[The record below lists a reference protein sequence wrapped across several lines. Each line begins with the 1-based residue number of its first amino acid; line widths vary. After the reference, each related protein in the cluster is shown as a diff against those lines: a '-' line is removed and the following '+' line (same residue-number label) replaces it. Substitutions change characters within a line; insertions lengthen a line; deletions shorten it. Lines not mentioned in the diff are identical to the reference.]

1 MSSMKKIL
9 ETDDRLS
16 RKMRLSDDAWQGWHK
31 AASFLAHTGDS
42 WYILPV
48 LLLVWLFAGC
58 AWHNRATLMG
68 LGIVFLATLVLAMKF
83 TFRRSRPP
91 GDWGDVYRS
100 TDPHS
105 FPSGHA
111 ARVSYIAVM
120 ARRPRAPSGSPS
132 PPSSGRRWSA
142 WRASPK
148 GVHYL
153 SDIIA
158 GAGMVIGIAWGL
170 VTLALA
176 DFLYRIFSHIPFIVC
191 PSGL

>member
-1 MSSMKKIL
+1 MSFIKKIL
-9 ETDDRLS
+9 ETDNHLS
-16 RKMRLSDDAWQGWHK
+16 RKFRLSDHAWIGWHK
-31 AASFLAHTGDS
+31 LASFLAHTGDS

-48 LLLVWLFAGC
+48 LGLVWLFAGC
-58 AWHNRATLMG
+58 EWHNRATLMG
-68 LGIVFLATLVLAMKF
+68 IGIVFLATIVLAMKF

-111 ARVSYIAVM
+111 ARVSYLAVM
-120 ARRPRAPSGSPS
+120 AIGLGPLWFAIITVIWAPLVGLARIS
-132 PPSSGRRWSA
+132 
-142 WRASPK
+142 K

-153 SDIIA
+153 SDIV
-158 GAGMVIGIAWGL
+158 AGMVIGILWGV

-176 DFLYRIFSHIPFIVC
+176 DFLLRIFSHIPFIVC
-191 PSGL
+191 TAGL

>member
-1 MSSMKKIL
+1 MPFMKKIL

-58 AWHNRATLMG
+58 VWHNRATLMG
-68 LGIVFLATLVLAMKF
+68 LGIVFLATIVLILKF
-83 TFRRSRPP
+83 SIKRSRPP
-91 GDWGDVYRS
+91 GDWGNVYRS

-120 ARRPRAPSGSPS
+120 ALGLGPVWFAILAVIWAPLVGLARIS
-132 PPSSGRRWSA
+132 
-142 WRASPK
+142 K

-153 SDIIA
+153 SDIIV
-158 GAGMVIGIAWGL
+158 GAIVGVVWGL

-176 DFLYRIFSHIPFIVC
+176 DFLFRIFSQIPFIVC
-191 PSGL
+191 TAGL

>member
-1 MSSMKKIL
+1 MTFIKKIL
-9 ETDDRLS
+9 ETDDQLS
-16 RKMRLSDDAWQGWHK
+16 RKMRLNENAWQGWHRL
-31 AASFLAHTGDS
+31 ASFLAHTGDS

-91 GDWGDVYRS
+91 GDWGDIYRS

-111 ARVSYIAVM
+111 ARVSYLAVM
-120 ARRPRAPSGSPS
+120 AIGLGPVWFAIATVIWAPLVGLARIS
-132 PPSSGRRWSA
+132 
-142 WRASPK
+142 K

-153 SDIIA
+153 SDIA
-158 GAGMVIGIAWGL
+158 AGMVIGILWGII
-170 VTLALA
+170 TLSLA
-176 DFLYRIFSHIPFIVC
+176 DFLFRIFSHIPFIVC
-191 PSGL
+191 TASL